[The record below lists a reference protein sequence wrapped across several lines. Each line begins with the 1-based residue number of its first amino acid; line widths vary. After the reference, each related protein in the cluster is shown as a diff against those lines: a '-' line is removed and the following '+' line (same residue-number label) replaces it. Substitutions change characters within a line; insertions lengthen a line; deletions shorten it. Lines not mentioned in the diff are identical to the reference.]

1 MLTVGI
7 LAKRVKIGKNLSI
20 RAFGCRNILL
30 YSQIKGFRSGMK
42 VRIDEIASS
51 FMIVQVS

>member
-20 RAFGCRNILL
+20 RAFGCRNIQL
-30 YSQIKGFRSGMK
+30 YSQTKGFRSGMK
-42 VRIDEIASS
+42 VRIDEIAFS